1 MAFIRITSLISGLAL
16 LSVLV
21 VAQPPAAH
29 ADDAAAAAV
38 AGGIV
43 GLAVGAALSKKHH
56 HHNDVYY
63 PGYAPPYGPGGYYP
77 AWNQSFMPSPSITC
91 YPLQRACYNVDGGF
105 SVKWTSR
112 VFGY

>member
-1 MAFIRITSLISGLAL
+1 MVHRRITGFVLSLAL
-16 LSVLV
+16 L
-21 VAQPPAAH
+21 PALIMPLSSRAR
-29 ADDAAAAAV
+29 ADDAAAAV

-56 HHNDVYY
+56 HHNDSYY
-63 PGYAPPYGPGGYYP
+63 PGYAPPYGPGGYNP
-77 AWNQSFMPSPSITC
+77 AWGQSFMPSSSTIC
-91 YPLQRACYNVDGGF
+91 YPIQRACYDVRGGF

>member
-1 MAFIRITSLISGLAL
+1 MAFARIASLVLTLAL
-16 LSVLV
+16 VPATLV
-21 VAQPPAAH
+21 AESPKAR
-29 ADDAAAAAV
+29 ADDAAAAI

-56 HHNDVYY
+56 HHEDVYY
-63 PGYAPPYGPGGYYP
+63 PGYAPPYGPGGYNP
-77 AWNQSFMPSPSITC
+77 AWAQSFMPSPRIIC
-91 YPLQRACYNVDGGF
+91 YPMQRACYNVDGGF

>member
-1 MAFIRITSLISGLAL
+1 MSFSRGLGLVLSLA
-16 LSVLV
+16 VVPALV
-21 VAQPPAAH
+21 VPLSSKVR
-29 ADDAAAAAV
+29 ADDAGAAI

-56 HHNDVYY
+56 HHKDVYY
-63 PGYAPPYGPGGYYP
+63 PGYAPPYGPGGYNP
-77 AWNQSFMPSPSITC
+77 AWNQNFMPSPTIIC
-91 YPLQRACYNVDGGF
+91 YPMQRACYNVGGGF